1 MPKSPLQMQLKR
13 NPPLLANINCLK
25 FQKYLIFMI
34 YENVTYGHNNTKE
47 QSNHKNKLLQLF

>member
-1 MPKSPLQMQLKR
+1 MQLKR